1 MRKIGA
7 FLVGPVLWVLCS
19 TTVLAI
25 AVAWGADPD
34 SYIELGLTAYF
45 ASGVG
50 GVLGLLAM
58 RKISADMSN
67 DRSYA
72 VLAIF
77 ALLWIGATVV
87 SGIYYHRYDVVP
99 FRAVSL
105 VMTQIGLLTAWR
117 ITAEPRG
124 K

>member
-7 FLVGPVLWVLCS
+7 FLVGPVLWVLSS
-19 TTVLAI
+19 TIVLVI
-25 AVAWGADPD
+25 AVVLGLNPD
-34 SYIELGLTAYF
+34 SYIGMGLTAYL

-50 GVLGLLAM
+50 GVFGLLAM
-58 RKISADMSN
+58 RKISADVSN
-67 DRSYA
+67 NRNYA

-77 ALLWIGATVV
+77 AFLWIGATVV

-117 ITAEPRG
+117 ITAEN
-124 K
+124 